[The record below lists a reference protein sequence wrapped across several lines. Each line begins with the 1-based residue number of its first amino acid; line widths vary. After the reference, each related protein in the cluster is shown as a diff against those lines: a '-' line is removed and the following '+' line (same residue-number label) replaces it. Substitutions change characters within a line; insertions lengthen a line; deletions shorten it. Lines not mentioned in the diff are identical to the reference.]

1 MFGITKHIG
10 SASLLIIV
18 ITFVLF
24 ALALFSVG
32 FTHDLFLEA
41 GVFLV
46 SVKLILGSYRN
57 SVFADEMRTKLEA
70 LDSAVQR
77 IESHLLADP
86 GRAQLA
92 DQQPEGSYAQA
103 KVSIVQAEPALV
115 RSL

>member
-10 SASLLIIV
+10 TASLLIIV

-32 FTHDLFLEA
+32 FTHDLLLET

-46 SVKLILGSYRN
+46 SVKLILGSYRD
-57 SVFADEMRTKLEA
+57 SVFAGEMKTKLEVLEA
-70 LDSAVQR
+70 VVQR
-77 IESHLLADP
+77 IESHLLADL
-86 GRAQLA
+86 GKAHLD
-92 DQQPEGSYAQA
+92 DQQPEASNAQA
-103 KVSIVQAEPALV
+103 AASIVQAEPALV

>member
-10 SASLLIIV
+10 TASLSIIV

-32 FTHDLFLEA
+32 FTHDLLLEA

-57 SVFADEMRTKLEA
+57 SVFADEMKTKLEA
-70 LDSAVQR
+70 LDAAVQR

-86 GRAQLA
+86 GKAHQ
-92 DQQPEGSYAQA
+92 DVQQPEASNAQA
-103 KVSIVQAEPALV
+103 EANIVQAEPALV